1 MRTFEIIG
9 KGLIGME
16 RVSQRVQ
23 DAVEIFERET
33 MRTIKLNNDRDAM
46 PVAAEPKLVI
56 DDSLAAT
63 RIFISKARSEAGGL
77 NSVLTEVMASAGK
90 TR

>member
-16 RVSQRVQ
+16 RISQRVQ

-33 MRTIKLNNDRDAM
+33 IRTIKLNNDHNAM
-46 PVAAEPKLVI
+46 SIAAEPKLVI
-56 DDSLAAT
+56 DDALTAT
-63 RIFISKARSEAGGL
+63 KVFISKARSEAGGL
-77 NSVLTEVMASAGK
+77 NSVLSEVMASARK
-90 TR
+90 TK